1 MAIFKSCYQT
11 SNKKSYKKLVK
22 YFLQNLKMFK
32 IYWLQTE
39 TINIKI
45 YIVSTSINLLVIS
58 SENFLYKQIWYLK
71 SPPLSK
77 SMTK

>member
-1 MAIFKSCYQT
+1 
-11 SNKKSYKKLVK
+11 
-22 YFLQNLKMFK
+22 MFK